1 MTGNALA
8 FETETDPPGITVLDQ
23 VEQLQYQLFT
33 PAAVSPERVP
43 VEAFRFPVGSG
54 LGIEAEAVSVHS
66 GIAVIVRDGDGE
78 MLTEVD
84 HLESESFGD
93 GQYILELCAQ
103 IKTYLEVSGPVEIH
117 RDMLE
122 TRCAFDSPTEVEVG
136 FRSRHTQPAATVTT
150 TTDPV
155 DMMEAISTFGSTLK
169 TTSPERSFP
178 LNRGHPP
185 QLELGETLEIP
196 DGVEPP
202 DTGLRIV
209 VPPTYETIY
218 PVASLAYYLGA
229 RVVPGQ
235 TPRLQTDDGFEYTFD
250 YPEGFETDIERT
262 LKQVFLL
269 DCVARTE
276 GKHEIEMHER
286 KVLDQRLDLDW
297 LALYDQPLT
306 QRLESYLSVPYG
318 LLEDQIPEWRLTV
331 HVEPT
336 GETAKQ
342 LPFVVDDL
350 AVVRTANG
358 PTPAV
363 QSAETTDALTRS
375 PQVQVAD
382 DVLTRSASST
392 GDMRSTTGTVDE
404 MSFVEP
410 EQTDSLEQAWI
421 GDDVP
426 IGASKLIVEAFQNR
440 MDREVTEGDISI
452 TIVVNDQRMSEE
464 GDLVDQAYG
473 NRENLP
479 FDVTVRQGLTTA
491 ELRETLREDRNFL
504 HYIGHI
510 DDDGFECTDGRL
522 DVATLE
528 ETGIDAFLLNACN
541 SYHQGLALVRAGAI
555 GGIVTLAEII
565 SDRAVDIGE
574 TIARLLNTGFP
585 LRAALA
591 IAREEHI
598 LGGQYIV
605 VGDGGVNVSQ
615 AESQTP
621 NLLDITPENGAFN
634 VEIQTSVTDTMALG
648 TIYTPHIGDNT
659 EYFLSSGTV
668 GTFCASADEL
678 ADFLGLENVPVKTA
692 DGRLAW
698 SFDLYT
704 TEDGLREK

>member
-1 MTGNALA
+1 MKNKVLA
-8 FETETDPPGITVLDQ
+8 FETETDPPGITVLDR

-33 PAAVSPERVP
+33 PTAVSPEPVP
-43 VEAFRFPVGSG
+43 AEVFQFPVGDG
-54 LGIEAEAVSVHS
+54 LRMKTGAVSVQS
-66 GIAVIVRDGDGE
+66 GIAVIVRDTEGE

-84 HLESESFGD
+84 HLESESFGE
-93 GQYILELCAQ
+93 GQYVLELCAQ

-122 TRCAFDSPTEVEVG
+122 TRCAFDRPAEVAVG
-136 FRSRHTQPAATVTT
+136 FRSRHTQPAATITT

-155 DMMEAISTFGSTLK
+155 DMMEAISAFGSTLK

-202 DTGLRIV
+202 DTGVRIA

-218 PVASLAYYLGA
+218 PVAPLAYYLGA
-229 RVVPGQ
+229 RVVSGQ
-235 TPRLQTDDGFEYTFD
+235 TPRLQTDDGFEHTFD

-276 GKHEIEMHER
+276 GKHEVEMHER
-286 KVLDQRLDLDW
+286 NTLDQRLDLDW
-297 LALYDQPLT
+297 STLYDQPLT
-306 QRLESYLSVPYG
+306 QRLESYLSVPYES
-318 LLEDQIPEWRLTV
+318 LEDQIPEWRLTV
-331 HVEPT
+331 HVEPI
-336 GETAKQ
+336 GETARQ

-363 QSAETTDALTRS
+363 QSAETTDTLTRG
-375 PQVQVAD
+375 PRAGD
-382 DVLTRSASST
+382 DVLTRSASGTGST
-392 GDMRSTTGTVDE
+392 RSTTGGVDE

-410 EQTDSLEQAWI
+410 EQTDSLEQAWV

-440 MDREVTEGDISI
+440 LDREVTEGDISI
-452 TIVVNDQRMSEE
+452 TIVVNDERMTEE
-464 GDLVDQAYG
+464 GNLVNQAYG

-479 FDVTVRQGLTTA
+479 FDVVVRQGLTTA

-510 DDDGFECTDGRL
+510 DNDGFECVDGRL
-522 DVATLE
+522 DVATLNK
-528 ETGIDAFLLNACN
+528 TGIDAFLLNACN

-555 GGIVTLAEII
+555 GGIVTLSEII

-591 IAREEHI
+591 IAREDHI

-605 VGDGGVNVSQ
+605 VGDGGMNVSQ
-615 AESQTP
+615 AKSQTP
-621 NLLDITPENGAFN
+621 NLVEITQNGNSFN
-634 VEIQTSVTDTMALG
+634 VDIQTSVTDTMALG
-648 TIYTPHIGDNT
+648 TVYRPHIGDNS
-659 EYFLSSGTV
+659 EFFLSSGTV
-668 GTFCASADEL
+668 GPFQVSAEEL
-678 ADFLGLENVPVKTA
+678 IQFLRLEDVPVRLA
-692 DGRLAW
+692 DGRLDW
-698 SFDLYT
+698 SFDLNL
-704 TEDGLREK
+704 TEKK